1 MAVHLIAIAQP
12 KKWCLLF
19 VCLVAVLMV
28 PISAVSQMA
37 SDRPGVCTYGDEMPL
52 SEAEL
57 QQTPEPAK
65 PQFTTLVQQQAEQ
78 NTVAVAQTVEQQLW
92 PDFGFSNETY
102 DDLAASTGDDI
113 VSNLFNNLSCFV
125 VDFVSVGFVPLL
137 LFISGV
143 FTLSLALALS
153 CQFRRS

>member
-19 VCLVAVLMV
+19 VCLVALLMV

-52 SEAEL
+52 SKAEL
-57 QQTPEPAK
+57 QQIPELAK

-92 PDFGFSNETY
+92 PDFADSNENY
-102 DDLAASTGDDI
+102 DHLSAFYSDDI
-113 VSNLFNNLSCFV
+113 VSNLFNNLYFL
-125 VDFVSVGFVPLL
+125 VSAFIADGFWSVLL
-137 LFISGV
+137 TISGV
-143 FTLSLALALS
+143 FALPLALAFS
-153 CQFRRS
+153 CQVRRS